1 MFYPDRQVNPKFNQG
16 PIIKPLL
23 PVQQPLKQQQLRY
36 SKFGHN
42 LGPSAPVVAKTKY
55 HQGQQ
60 IQQSPMLTSAKARQ
74 DTASHYLIN

>member
-23 PVQQPLKQQQLRY
+23 PVQQPVKQQPLRY

-55 HQGQQ
+55 H
-60 IQQSPMLTSAKARQ
+60 
-74 DTASHYLIN
+74 